1 MLKQIIQNEWRIAW
15 RERQLSVLWLLIAA
29 LLLFATLSGWQ
40 NFQRIQHERQE
51 AADLMRKKWEGQGDQ
66 NPHSSAHYGTYVFKP
81 SSILYFL
88 DPGIDKFSGVSLRLE
103 GHVQH
108 GLAFA
113 PAAEQSSLSRFGD
126 LNTGLILQVLVP
138 LLLLFLA
145 FNSVQRERSSGSMR
159 LLLAQGISIRTLLW
173 GKILANWSVS
183 LVLLLL
189 VLLLGLGLS
198 FSQGQLTQ
206 NPDVWTRFGGLLL
219 LYAVYY
225 LIIGML
231 GIQLAAAV
239 RQPAF
244 GLLLLLGV
252 WVSSSI
258 ILPKMAG
265 IWAEQRHP
273 LLGIMQFNQQ
283 MREEREKGLNGH
295 DPEDERSKRFE
306 QKILAKYQVEKL
318 SALPINYDGLLMQ
331 EDEYYGNAVW
341 DKHFGKHYQNLQKQ
355 SQQLALAS
363 FVNPFQALRNLSLAC
378 ANTDLYQFL
387 HFQKAA
393 EMYRRD
399 LIRGLNEKM
408 AYGGSKTGDWEWK
421 VSQKWLAERPD
432 FNYIPPAMGWSLQQ
446 RKTEIIALAS
456 WLLLL
461 CAILY
466 LPWWK
471 AARLI

>member
-1 MLKQIIQNEWRIAW
+1 MKQIIQNEWRIAW
-15 RERQLSVLWLLIAA
+15 RERQLSVLWSLIAL

-40 NFQRIQHERQE
+40 SFQRIQHERQE
-51 AADLMRKKWEGQGDQ
+51 ASTLMRERWEKQGDQ
-66 NPHSSAHYGTYVFKP
+66 NPHSSAHFGTYVFKP
-81 SSILYFL
+81 SSILHFL

-138 LLLLFLA
+138 LLLFFLA

-159 LLLAQGISIRTLLW
+159 LLLAQGVSVRTLLW
-173 GKILANWSVS
+173 GKILANWSKS

-189 VLLLGLGLS
+189 VLVLGLGLS
-198 FSQGQLTQ
+198 LSQEQLTQ
-206 NPDVWTRFGGLLL
+206 NADIWTRFGVLLIF
-219 LYAVYY
+219 YAVYY
-225 LIIGML
+225 LIFSMMGV
-231 GIQLAAAV
+231 QLAAAV
-239 RQPAF
+239 RQPAL
-244 GLLLLLGV
+244 GLFVLLGV

-258 ILPKMAG
+258 ILPKVAG
-265 IWAEQRHP
+265 AWAEQRHP

-283 MREEREKGLNGH
+283 MREEREKGLDGH
-295 DPEDERSKRFE
+295 DPENERSKRFE
-306 QKILAKYQVEKL
+306 QKILTKYKAKTLAE
-318 SALPINYDGLLMQ
+318 LPINYDGLLMQ

-341 DKHFGKHYQNLQKQ
+341 DKHFGKLYQNLQKQ

-363 FVNPFQALRNLSLAC
+363 FVNPFQSLRNLSLAC
-378 ANTDLYQFL
+378 ANTDLYQLL

-421 VSQKWLAERPD
+421 VPQKWLAERPN
-432 FNYIPPAMGWSLQQ
+432 FNYVSPSLTWSLQQ
-446 RKTEIIALAS
+446 RITEIIALGC

-461 CAILY
+461 GLTLF

-471 AARLI
+471 ADRLI